1 MRTQSEYPHLVIID
15 RDGVL
20 TKEIGRDVEKPDDLR
35 LIPGAGEAIA
45 RLNGAGIRVALCS
58 NQDVVGRGKIDMP
71 QLLRIQE
78 RLDEHLAALGA
89 KLDAVFYCTD
99 NPDHPTP
106 RHKPGCGML
115 EEAIALFGAA
125 PRQTPVIGDQLS
137 DLKAAATLGCP
148 RHLVRTG
155 EGAETEAKIDAKVA
169 PVQVH
174 DDLWAAVMSL
184 TAPAKVETA
193 R

>member
-1 MRTQSEYPHLVIID
+1 MQSGYPQLVIVD

-20 TKEIGRDVEKPDDLR
+20 TEEIGQDIEKPSDLH

-45 RLNGAGIRVALCS
+45 RLNQAGIQVALCS
-58 NQDVVGRGKIDMP
+58 NQDVVGRGKIGMP
-71 QLLRIQE
+71 ELLRIQE
-78 RLDEHLAALGA
+78 RLDKELAGLGA
-89 KLDAVFYCTD
+89 RLDAVFYCTD
-99 NPDHPTP
+99 DPNHPTP

-115 EEAIALFGAA
+115 QEALALFGADA
-125 PRQTPVIGDQLS
+125 GQTPVIGDELS
-137 DLKAAATLGCP
+137 DLKAAASLGCP

-155 EGAETEAKIDAKVA
+155 QGAKTESKIDANLA

-174 DDLWAAVMSL
+174 DDLLDAVLSLMS
-184 TAPAKVETA
+184 AEVNEIA